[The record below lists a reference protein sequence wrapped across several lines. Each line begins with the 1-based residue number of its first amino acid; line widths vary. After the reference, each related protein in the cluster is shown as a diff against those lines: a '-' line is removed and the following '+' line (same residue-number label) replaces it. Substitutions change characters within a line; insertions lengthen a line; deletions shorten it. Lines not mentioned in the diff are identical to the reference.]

1 MNNQQH
7 DFLNKIRNT
16 TDSLALLVSNN
27 ETDTKEAIEKIK
39 EMRSCL
45 THLYNILKV
54 EESLREMKQSS
65 R

>member
-1 MNNQQH
+1 MNNNQH
-7 DFLNKIRNT
+7 DFLNKIRGT
-16 TDSLALLVSNN
+16 TDSLGLLLSK
-27 ETDTKEAIEKIK
+27 ESDTKEAIEKIK

-45 THLYNILKV
+45 THLYNILKA